1 MQLMRELVTKFYEK
15 NIVNFSW
22 SKILASRSRKYYYFF
37 MVEISTKKKLL
48 YFLGRES
55 NQNSTKEN

>member
-1 MQLMRELVTKFYEK
+1 MQFMREPVTKFYEK

>member
-1 MQLMRELVTKFYEK
+1 MQLMREPVTKFYEK

-37 MVEISTKKKLL
+37 MAEISTKKKLL

>member
-1 MQLMRELVTKFYEK
+1 MQFMREPVTKFYEK

-48 YFLGRES
+48 
-55 NQNSTKEN
+55 

>member
-1 MQLMRELVTKFYEK
+1 MQLMREPVTKFYEK